1 MDNMKTILK
10 SIMIAFIATLPLYG
24 GITKHEPKK
33 EEPKKAQGS
42 KGLDGSKG
50 L

>member
-1 MDNMKTILK
+1 MLVSLI
-10 SIMIAFIATLPLYG
+10 PLYG
-24 GITKHEPKK
+24 GISKHQPKK

-50 L
+50 LGK